1 MKEKKIEIE
10 LEKFARYIW
19 NLSPHN
25 FFDRHYKGKF
35 NPQEHPLDKYKVGEV
50 IKEYAKRITKNK

>member
-1 MKEKKIEIE
+1 MKEKEIEKE

-25 FFDRHYKGKF
+25 FFDKHYKGKF
-35 NPQEHPLDKYKVGEV
+35 NPQEHPLDKFKVMDV
-50 IKEYAKRITKNK
+50 I